1 MSVSPSEVSSD
12 EKSRVLVS
20 VGESVH
26 RLPSLRACSAVQVPE
41 HVSSWELFVLIF
53 FPITHSVMS
62 GW

>member
-1 MSVSPSEVSSD
+1 MSVRPSEVSSD

-41 HVSSWELFVLIF
+41 HVSSWELIVLIF
-53 FPITHSVMS
+53 FPS
-62 GW
+62 